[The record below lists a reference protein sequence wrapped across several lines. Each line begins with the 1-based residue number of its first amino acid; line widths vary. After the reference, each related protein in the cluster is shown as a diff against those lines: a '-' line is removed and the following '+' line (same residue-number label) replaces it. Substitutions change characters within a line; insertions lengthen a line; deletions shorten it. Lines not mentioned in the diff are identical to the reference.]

1 MLEII
6 FVTDDWKTP
15 LSYLTFI
22 VVLRDE
28 EVGKICHY
36 TWAIA
41 FAKSSIWVKNWI
53 VKKQSYV
60 DLGQKLKCSKTCQ
73 KRL

>member
-41 FAKSSIWVKNWI
+41 FLKLSIWVKN
-53 VKKQSYV
+53 
-60 DLGQKLKCSKTCQ
+60 
-73 KRL
+73 